1 MQLRRFFFF
10 SEKELFRKSQNSE
23 IELWNINAKL
33 HVYISQ
39 FWPFFPQN
47 SSSYVTNL
55 FILQFWLFLRM
66 WVYISQFWF
75 ISHTWVFC
83 DFLMRVTIK
92 YSTKKYSLKKTIVSS
107 EEKSQIECFLFFCF
121 RGVNRIPYIIEV
133 IILNLILSCYT
144 LVTLCCQI
152 DIIGHAFRF
161 GQIYVGFMI
170 DIVRL
175 SLRRLFRMLSV
186 LCLFC
191 LLPNCCRVSWIM
203 WPSACPIRRWSR
215 WRVRSMPSCKHRR
228 ESFTTRAS
236 LWGKNWTRRSEYTLW
251 DEWMRITWI
260 GSCMLLSCFCS
271 AQQES
276 TKKGNMKRENKAYSF
291 KEQIIE
297 LELQEVREIQQMI
310 RSN

>member
-1 MQLRRFFFF
+1 MF
-10 SEKELFRKSQNSE
+10 SL
-23 IELWNINAKL
+23 
-33 HVYISQ
+33 
-39 FWPFFPQN
+39 
-47 SSSYVTNL
+47 
-55 FILQFWLFLRM
+55 
-66 WVYISQFWF
+66 
-75 ISHTWVFC
+75 
-83 DFLMRVTIK
+83 
-92 YSTKKYSLKKTIVSS
+92 
-107 EEKSQIECFLFFCF
+107 FCF

-191 LLPNCCRVSWIM
+191 LPPNCCRVSWIM
-203 WPSACPIRRWSR
+203 WPSACPIRRWGR
-215 WRVRSMPSCKHRR
+215 WRVRSMPSCKHRM

-236 LWGKNWTRRSEYTLW
+236 LWGKNWTRRSEYTFW